1 MNFII
6 FYSLILLKQRFNYR
20 RKDSYWKYDLFIT
33 LVMLIIGYGL
43 HILKN
48 ETDPGNFL
56 ELQRTINSSII
67 YITLLTNI
75 TSLIRSN
82 KHIGLPFKSF
92 LPLKKYQIN
101 CLHIVQLTF
110 TNLYVF
116 SLAFLLLLWYFGLIS
131 GINLILIQLII
142 LFCNVCKL
150 LVFYTKERVFNKVRT
165 SLKTALIAKF
175 PVFLSLAVNNKK
187 IINVLRTNAVMG
199 ICLMSLLK
207 FEHKHVFVQE
217 LQNIYKNS
225 PLLYLMLLPTNYFGL
240 ITNNFWGQNPGIFVN
255 FYLRGMNPYQQ
266 FIHFIKFNLVAII
279 FAIFNIYILG
289 FLIPKSISQFIIEII
304 IYFSFS
310 LIIGFY
316 FSNSYPRKMHHT
328 KKIKSTSMVPGL
340 IGILILFYFI
350 TTSISMVF
358 IAMTVLL
365 IAICVILLISIKSYH
380 AELNEEKIIETL
392 FGKE

>member
-1 MNFII
+1 MNFLVY
-6 FYSLILLKQRFNYR
+6 YSRLLLKHRFNYR
-20 RKDSYWKYDLFIT
+20 RKDSYWIFDLFIT
-33 LVMLIIGYGL
+33 LMILIIGYGL
-43 HILKN
+43 YILRN

-67 YITLLTNI
+67 YITLVTNI

-116 SLAFLLLLWYFGLIS
+116 SIAILLLLWYYGLVS

-142 LFCNVCKL
+142 LISNVCKL
-150 LVFYTKERVFNKVRT
+150 LVFYTKERVFNKVRI

-187 IINVLRTNAVMG
+187 IVNVMVAKAVVG
-199 ICLMSLLK
+199 ICLLGLLK
-207 FEHKHVFVQE
+207 FEHKHEFLQE
-217 LQNIYKNS
+217 LQNIYKN
-225 PLLYLMLLPTNYFGL
+225 PLLLYLMLLPTNYFGL

-255 FYLRGMNPYQQ
+255 FYLRGMNAYQQ
-266 FIHFIKFNLVAII
+266 FIHFIKFNLGAII
-279 FAIFNIYILG
+279 FAIPNLYILS
-289 FLIPKSISQFIIEII
+289 FLLPKSTSQLIIEII
-304 IYFSFS
+304 IYYNIS
-310 LIIGFY
+310 LILGFY
-316 FSNSYPRKMHHT
+316 FSYSYPRKIHHI
-328 KKIKSTSMVPGL
+328 KKVKSTSIVPGL
-340 IGILILFYFI
+340 IGIPLLFYFI

-358 IAMTVLL
+358 IAMSALL
-365 IAICVILLISIKSYH
+365 VAICAILLISIKSYL